1 VSLGTSTTVNNAD
14 GGVILARRSPRI
26 VWQRQIVRDYGAFQG
41 AHGIG
46 SSLAQTSDA
55 VFVLVQHGGPSY
67 LLAVDK
73 TDGRT
78 RFKLDRPEKAAWTT
92 PILSR
97 SNGREEI
104 LVSANGRVA
113 AIDAA
118 SGKEIWQV
126 TGVPRNLISSP
137 SATKEMV
144 VVGAMEKTGSIAIA
158 RDGNGDV
165 TQTHVLWTAD
175 ATADYAS
182 PLVTDA
188 CVYFINQAG
197 GLTCADPKTG
207 AALWKYRLP
216 GEAWASPVV
225 RGNHVYVF
233 TKLGTTVV
241 LEDRADQAVEIA
253 TGSIVLLSLEN
264 GSGSTLRLG
273 RSGPGVGQEH
283 LEVFARE
290 GELEGFH
297 ETVLPLEAVREAG
310 AQSLGR
316 VLGALRNEDD
326 TVAFAGERI
335 HDEGVDEGLDVEL
348 ARDEARSIPIVAD
361 NIPVLV
367 YLSAG
372 IGLLRLEGRPIV
384 TEEEV
389 VSEHELTGAMADADS
404 GATRF
409 VALPDTLK
417 IGEHSPFDGR
427 GRRLLRHRRKS

>member
-1 VSLGTSTTVNNAD
+1 MSLGTSTTVNNAD

-216 GEAWASPVV
+216 GEAWVSRGPRQPCLRFHEV
-225 RGNHVYVF
+225 RHDRRPRGSSRPGRRDRNRQYRAFEPGKRVRVDI
-233 TKLGTTVV
+233 TARSLGSRCWSRTPRG
-241 LEDRADQAVEIA
+241 LRPGRRA
-253 TGSIVLLSLEN
+253 
-264 GSGSTLRLG
+264 RRFP
-273 RSGPGVGQEH
+273 RSGPS
-283 LEVFARE
+283 
-290 GELEGFH
+290 
-297 ETVLPLEAVREAG
+297 P
-310 AQSLGR
+310 
-316 VLGALRNEDD
+316 
-326 TVAFAGERI
+326 
-335 HDEGVDEGLDVEL
+335 
-348 ARDEARSIPIVAD
+348 RSD
-361 NIPVLV
+361 
-367 YLSAG
+367 
-372 IGLLRLEGRPIV
+372 R
-384 TEEEV
+384 
-389 VSEHELTGAMADADS
+389 
-404 GATRF
+404 
-409 VALPDTLK
+409 
-417 IGEHSPFDGR
+417 
-427 GRRLLRHRRKS
+427 